1 MSQVLMPCAKYL
13 SDKRAIMTQS
23 TGIKKTMAAAKP
35 APKTSAKVPAK
46 PAAKAPGKASVSA
59 AKSAVKASITSKKP
73 VKPVAVPVKKSVP
86 APKQALKTVTKGAA
100 KPVAKPAAK
109 VATKPAAKSAPV
121 RTVTKAGAKTSAP
134 TKHPVKTVG
143 KQSADAKSVS
153 KSASKSVVQSV
164 KESMKS
170 VSQAK
175 PKAAPVKTPEKA
187 AAKTA
192 AKPATKPAANAAP
205 KAPVKVAAKPAA
217 KVAAKPVAASKTA
230 PVKAAKTAA
239 TKAAPVAPA
248 KVAPAALV
256 ASKAPGKVDV
266 SKPAPVKAGKGE
278 GDEKPVKAAGR
289 PPGGT
294 GRRPGRPSKNPNNNA
309 DSEFGDAGD
318 GDGEVEAL
326 PELKPVKRGK
336 RGKGEGKDLIAR
348 GPMTPE
354 EYEARR
360 NRLKLLIK
368 LGKDRGYLTY
378 GEINDH
384 LPDDLVDAE
393 AIDGIISTFSDMGIA
408 VYDQAPDAETL
419 LLGENA
425 PVATSDDDVEDEAEA
440 ALTTVD
446 SDFGRT
452 TDPVRMYMREM
463 GTVELLTR
471 EGEIEIAKRIE
482 GGLKDMVKAI
492 STCPTT
498 INEIISH
505 VQRVRDAQAQID
517 EVIDGLVDDDGAEY
531 AGAGVADEAEEDGP
545 AGGMSSK
552 QLEDLRVKGLAKF
565 DIVATQFI
573 RMRTAYEKEGYRSE
587 TYMLAQEVILNELMG
602 VRFTAKMVER
612 LADTLRQQVEEV
624 RKIERAVL
632 HTCVDRAGMPRA
644 HFIKVFPGNETN
656 LQWVITEIESAADY
670 SITLKR
676 HVPAVQELQQK
687 LIDLQTR
694 VVLPLKDLKDVN
706 KKMATGEAK
715 ARKAKREMTEAN
727 LRLVISIAKKYTN
740 RGLQF
745 LDLIQE
751 GNIGLMK
758 AVDKFEYRRGYKF
771 STYATWWIRQ
781 AITRSIADQARTIRI
796 PVHMIETIN
805 KMNRISR
812 QILQETGA
820 EPDPATLA
828 SKMDMP
834 EDKIRKILK
843 IAKEPISMET
853 PIGDDDDSHLGD
865 FIEDT
870 HTLAPADAAL
880 HSSMHNVVKEV
891 LDSLTPREAKVLRMR
906 FGIEMSTDQTLEE
919 VGKQFDVTRERIRQ
933 IEAKAL
939 RKLRHPSR
947 SDKLKSFLE
956 GQ

>member
-1 MSQVLMPCAKYL
+1 M
-13 SDKRAIMTQS
+13 
-23 TGIKKTMAAAKP
+23 
-35 APKTSAKVPAK
+35 
-46 PAAKAPGKASVSA
+46 
-59 AKSAVKASITSKKP
+59 
-73 VKPVAVPVKKSVP
+73 
-86 APKQALKTVTKGAA
+86 
-100 KPVAKPAAK
+100 
-109 VATKPAAKSAPV
+109 
-121 RTVTKAGAKTSAP
+121 
-134 TKHPVKTVG
+134 
-143 KQSADAKSVS
+143 
-153 KSASKSVVQSV
+153 
-164 KESMKS
+164 
-170 VSQAK
+170 
-175 PKAAPVKTPEKA
+175 
-187 AAKTA
+187 
-192 AKPATKPAANAAP
+192 
-205 KAPVKVAAKPAA
+205 
-217 KVAAKPVAASKTA
+217 
-230 PVKAAKTAA
+230 
-239 TKAAPVAPA
+239 
-248 KVAPAALV
+248 
-256 ASKAPGKVDV
+256 
-266 SKPAPVKAGKGE
+266 
-278 GDEKPVKAAGR
+278 
-289 PPGGT
+289 
-294 GRRPGRPSKNPNNNA
+294 
-309 DSEFGDAGD
+309 
-318 GDGEVEAL
+318 
-326 PELKPVKRGK
+326 
-336 RGKGEGKDLIAR
+336 IAR
-348 GPMTPE
+348 GPVTPE

-408 VYDQAPDAETL
+408 VYDQAPDAESL

-492 STCPTT
+492 SACPTT
-498 INEIISH
+498 INEILNH

-517 EVIDGLVDDDGAEY
+517 EVIDGLVDDDGEEY

-552 QLEDLRVKGLAKF
+552 QVEDLRVKGMAKF
-565 DIVATQFI
+565 EIVGAQFTK
-573 RMRTAYEKEGYRSE
+573 MRAAYEKDGYRSKP
-587 TYMLAQEVILNELMG
+587 YMAAQELIQNELMG
-602 VRFTAKMVER
+602 IRFTAKMVER

-632 HTCVDRAGMPRA
+632 HTCVERAGMPRA

-656 LQWVITEIESAADY
+656 LEWVLGEVASGADY
-670 SITLKR
+670 AVTLTR

-687 LIDLQTR
+687 LIDLQVR

-865 FIEDT
+865 FIEDNA
-870 HTLAPADAAL
+870 TLAPAEAAL
-880 HSSMHNVVKEV
+880 HGSMRDVVKEV

-906 FGIEMSTDQTLEE
+906 FGIEMNTDQTLEE

-947 SDKLKSFLE
+947 ADKLKSFLE

>member
-1 MSQVLMPCAKYL
+1 MDPQ
-13 SDKRAIMTQS
+13 
-23 TGIKKTMAAAKP
+23 AAAPTVDADFDAVAEP
-35 APKTSAKVPAK
+35 AEKAK
-46 PAAKAPGKASVSA
+46 PAAKA
-59 AKSAVKASITSKKP
+59 AKK
-73 VKPVAVPVKKSVP
+73 
-86 APKQALKTVTKGAA
+86 
-100 KPVAKPAAK
+100 
-109 VATKPAAKSAPV
+109 ATK
-121 RTVTKAGAKTSAP
+121 T
-134 TKHPVKTVG
+134 
-143 KQSADAKSVS
+143 
-153 KSASKSVVQSV
+153 
-164 KESMKS
+164 
-170 VSQAK
+170 
-175 PKAAPVKTPEKA
+175 

-192 AKPATKPAANAAP
+192 TAADKKNAEKKLAELLAKPA
-205 KAPVKVAAKPAA
+205 
-217 KVAAKPVAASKTA
+217 
-230 PVKAAKTAA
+230 
-239 TKAAPVAPA
+239 
-248 KVAPAALV
+248 
-256 ASKAPGKVDV
+256 
-266 SKPAPVKAGKGE
+266 
-278 GDEKPVKAAGR
+278 
-289 PPGGT
+289 
-294 GRRPGRPSKNPNNNA
+294 GRRPGRPPK
-309 DSEFGDAGD
+309 DAKQAESSGSDFDDVGD
-318 GDGEVEAL
+318 GDVDAEPI
-326 PELKPVKRGK
+326 PEIKIPKGRGK
-336 RGKGEGKDLIAR
+336 RGKADPKDLIAR
-348 GPMTPE
+348 GPVTPE

-393 AIDGIISTFSDMGIA
+393 AIDGIISTFNDMGIS

-419 LLGENA
+419 LLNENA
-425 PVATSDDDVEDEAEA
+425 PVASSDDDAEEEAEA
-440 ALTTVD
+440 ALSTVD

-463 GTVELLTR
+463 GSVELLTR

-482 GGLKDMVKAI
+482 DGLKHMVMAI
-492 STCPTT
+492 SACPTT
-498 INEIISH
+498 INEILEH
-505 VQRVRDAQAQID
+505 ADRVRASEIQID
-517 EVIDGLVDDDGAEY
+517 EIVDGLIDPNDGEEY
-531 AGAGVADEAEEDGP
+531 AGSGVTSSSDDDDEEGDDAP

-552 QLEDLRVKGLAKF
+552 QVEELRVKSLEKF
-565 DIVATQFI
+565 ESVKRWFDK
-573 RMRTAYEKEGYRSE
+573 MRQAYEREGYKSE
-587 TYMLAQEVILNELMG
+587 AYITAQETILEEMMG
-602 VRFTAKMVER
+602 IRFTAKMVER
-612 LADTLRQQVEEV
+612 LADTLRAQVEEV
-624 RKIERAVL
+624 RKLERAIMQI
-632 HTCVDRAGMPRA
+632 CVDRAGMPRT
-644 HFIKVFPGNETN
+644 HFIKAFPGHETD
-656 LQWVITEIESAADY
+656 LEWVLGEVNAGHDY
-670 SITLKR
+670 SETLSR
-676 HVPAVQELQQK
+676 QIPAIQELQQK
-687 LIDLQTR
+687 LIDLQAR

-706 KKMATGEAK
+706 KQMATGEAK

-828 SKMDMP
+828 QKMDMP

-870 HTLAPADAAL
+870 ATLAPSDAAL
-880 HSSMHNVVKEV
+880 HGSMRNVVKEV

-947 SDKLKSFLE
+947 ADKLKSFLE